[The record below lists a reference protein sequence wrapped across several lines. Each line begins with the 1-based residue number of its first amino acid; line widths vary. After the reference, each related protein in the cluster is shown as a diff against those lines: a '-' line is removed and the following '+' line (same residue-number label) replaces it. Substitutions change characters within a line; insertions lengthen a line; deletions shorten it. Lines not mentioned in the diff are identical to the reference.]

1 MRDVLSRLVMRRST
15 PNADRITSISRV
27 KPACQAQCAW
37 QKILSHLVGLS
48 Y

>member
-1 MRDVLSRLVMRRST
+1 MRRSA

-27 KPACQAQCAW
+27 KPAWQAQYAW